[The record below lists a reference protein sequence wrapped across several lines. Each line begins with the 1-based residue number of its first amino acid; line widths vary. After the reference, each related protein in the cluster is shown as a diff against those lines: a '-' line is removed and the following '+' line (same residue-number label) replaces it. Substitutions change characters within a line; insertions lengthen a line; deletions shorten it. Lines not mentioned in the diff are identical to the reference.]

1 MSEQKQT
8 GISEQELSALE
19 NQVESLIEACAYL
32 KDENRALRAKQ
43 DKLQSERSDLAE
55 KNEQARS
62 RVDAII
68 SRLKSLETN
77 T

>member
-1 MSEQKQT
+1 MNKQNQQ

-19 NQVESLIEACAYL
+19 QQVESLIEACAYL

-55 KNEQARS
+55 KNERARS

-68 SRLKSLETN
+68 SRLKSLESN

>member
-1 MSEQKQT
+1 MSEQNQS

-19 NQVESLIEACAYL
+19 HQVESLIEACAYL

-43 DKLQSERSDLAE
+43 ENLQAERSDLAE